1 MCGIFISIIGL
12 FLLDFVYI
20 YFTDEVLNTK
30 ADHYTGLDLI
40 RGFTTKESQHIK
52 QNIWAIIACC
62 NAFGALAYYTFTDKE
77 RGLGF
82 VLSLTGIISLFFL
95 RTSEL
100 YPDSLKYSPYLRI
113 TMGWSYW
120 AMIVLFGMAACIS
133 FLAKREMRETRV
145 TQNQLHINIITGV
158 HSIKSDVN
166 SK

>member
-1 MCGIFISIIGL
+1 M
-12 FLLDFVYI
+12 LDFVYI
-20 YFTDEVLNTK
+20 NYTDEVLNAKT
-30 ADHYTGLDLI
+30 DHFTGVDLI
-40 RGFTTKESQHIK
+40 KGFTTNELQHVK

-62 NAFGALAYYTFTDKE
+62 NAFGGLAYYSFTGKE

-82 VLSLTGIISLFFL
+82 VLSLTAIISLFFL

-100 YPDSLKYSPYLRI
+100 YPDFLKYSPYLRI
-113 TMGWSYW
+113 SMEWPYW
-120 AMIVLFGMAACIS
+120 AMIVLFGISACIS